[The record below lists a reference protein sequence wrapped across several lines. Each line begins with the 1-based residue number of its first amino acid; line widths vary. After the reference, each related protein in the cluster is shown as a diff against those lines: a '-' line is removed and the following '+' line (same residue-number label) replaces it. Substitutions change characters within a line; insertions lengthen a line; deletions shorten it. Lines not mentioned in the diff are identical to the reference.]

1 MIKKWAEGLSRHF
14 FKEDIQMV
22 NRHMKRCSTSL
33 IIKERQVKTTVRY
46 HLTPIRI
53 AIIKKSFFFTNL
65 QIINAGNGPEKR
77 ELPYIV
83 SGSVNWYSH
92 DREQYGGALKL

>member
-1 MIKKWAEGLSRHF
+1 LIKKWAEGLSRHF

-22 NRHMKRCSTSL
+22 NRHTKRCSTSL

-53 AIIKKSFFFTNL
+53 AIIKKSTN
-65 QIINAGNGPEKR
+65 NKCGNGLEKR

-83 SGSVNWYSH
+83 GGNVNRCSH
-92 DREQYGGALKL
+92 YGKQYGGSLEN